1 MAALELYSNSSC
13 GVELGQMRLK
23 KRKKYVKLY
32 GPDYGAH
39 TDAFKN
45 ANMCI
50 RNYCARKPAYAN
62 VHLLKQ

>member
-1 MAALELYSNSSC
+1 
-13 GVELGQMRLK
+13 MRLK